1 MRSVCWRHSPIAHE
15 ANPTMTALAASPA
28 FGALTSS
35 SASSSSP
42 TVALKNDTSSSF
54 AKMNALH
61 SSIYGA
67 NSHIL
72 TREAQNPS
80 VAATACSRTS
90 IRQCQVHCTLAADVH
105 TRDQDDVRV
114 LKGHERPDSFGR
126 YGIYGGKYV
135 PETLMAAL
143 SNLEEG
149 YRATIKD
156 PEFQV
161 GIDFS
166 VSVVKFGFLT
176 SRNAERLLNNSVRIS
191 RCILLP
197 HHYSSVYRGSLLEPE
212 TYDKFCFC
220 LCLCSCLPRV
230 FIPLDVLRFKEGLR
244 V

>member
-1 MRSVCWRHSPIAHE
+1 
-15 ANPTMTALAASPA
+15 
-28 FGALTSS
+28 
-35 SASSSSP
+35 
-42 TVALKNDTSSSF
+42 
-54 AKMNALH
+54 MNALH

-80 VAATACSRTS
+80 VAATASSRTS
-90 IRQCQVHCTLAADVH
+90 IRQCRVHCTLAADVH

-166 VSVVKFGFLT
+166 VPVVKFGFLNP
-176 SRNAERLLNNSVRIS
+176 RNAERLLNNSVRIS

-197 HHYSSVYRGSLLEPE
+197 LIIIPPSLQRQSL
-212 TYDKFCFC
+212 
-220 LCLCSCLPRV
+220 
-230 FIPLDVLRFKEGLR
+230 GA
-244 V
+244 